1 MLYLLLYP
9 LHTEFAALNVFR
21 YLSFRLIYAA
31 ITAFLIAFVL
41 APPVIRRLQALKMGQ
56 HIREDG
62 PSSHLSKAGTPTMG
76 GVLILFAVILSTVL
90 WADITN
96 QYVWLALGATFGYGV
111 IGFADDYRK
120 FTGSRSKGLTAG
132 QKIVAQGLLA
142 LAIGLFFYYLPGYS
156 TKLSVP
162 FFKNFTPDLG
172 LFYIPFAVLVI
183 VGSSNAVNL
192 TDGLDG
198 LAVGPIMI
206 AALAYTIVAYVVGN
220 KIMSD
225 YLLIPYIEGAGELA
239 VFTAAIF
246 GASLGFLW
254 FNAYPATVFMGDVGS
269 LPLGAALGT
278 VAVVS
283 KHELLLL
290 LVGGVFVIEAIS
302 VIFQV
307 ASFKSRGK
315 RIFLMAPIH
324 HHFEMKGWEE
334 PKVVVRLWI
343 IAILLAL
350 LSLSTLKLR

>member
-1 MLYLLLYP
+1 MLYHWLYP
-9 LHTEFAALNVFR
+9 LHTEFSFLNVFR
-21 YLSFRLIYAA
+21 YLSFRIIYAA

-41 APPVIRRLQALKMGQ
+41 TPWLIRKLQEIKLGQ
-56 HIREDG
+56 QVRDDG
-62 PSSHLSKAGTPTMG
+62 PKTHLTKSGTPTMG
-76 GVLILFAVILSTVL
+76 GVLIIFAVVLSTLL
-90 WADITN
+90 WADIAN
-96 QYVWLALGATFGYGV
+96 AYVWVVVLVTVGFGA

-120 FTGSRSKGLTAG
+120 FVKARSKGLSAAE
-132 QKIVAQGLLA
+132 KFSAQILVA
-142 LAIGLFFYYLPGYS
+142 LAISVFLYLLPGYT

-162 FFKNFTPDLG
+162 FFKAFTPDLG
-172 LFYIPFAVLVI
+172 WFYIVFAILVI

-198 LAVGPIMI
+198 LAIGPVMV
-206 AALAYTIVAYVVGN
+206 ASLAYTIVAYVTGH
-220 KIMSD
+220 KIMSE
-225 YLLIPYIEGAGELA
+225 YLLIPHIEGAGE
-239 VFTAAIF
+239 VAIF
-246 GASLGFLW
+246 TGAILGSSLGFLW
-254 FNAYPATVFMGDVGS
+254 FNTYPASVFMGDVGS

-278 VAVVS
+278 VAVIS

-290 LVGGVFVIEAIS
+290 LVGGVFVIEAVS

-307 ASFKSRGK
+307 LSYKSRGK